1 MKMKNTKNKEKYLEI
16 RDDCSNKTFN
26 RIIGRKSWG
35 NLPKSNAT
43 RKARRR
49 EKMEVN

>member
-1 MKMKNTKNKEKYLEI
+1 MKNTKNKEESLEI
-16 RDDCSNKTFN
+16 RDDCSNKAFN

-35 NLPKSNAT
+35 NLPKSSAI

-49 EKMEVN
+49 EKIEVN